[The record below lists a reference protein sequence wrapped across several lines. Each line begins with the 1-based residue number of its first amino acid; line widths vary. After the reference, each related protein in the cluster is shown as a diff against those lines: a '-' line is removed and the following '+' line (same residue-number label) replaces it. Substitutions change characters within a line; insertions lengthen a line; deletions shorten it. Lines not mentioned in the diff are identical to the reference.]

1 MITARAIGVLEE
13 LALNP
18 DHGAARGLSTV
29 LGEGRDAIQTAINEL
44 RDLGYVETISYGRGL
59 KVLRVSSTGFQ
70 FLESRTSILLSRLN
84 SNINIYA
91 YLADKQERVLDGV
104 EYKNKIEL
112 NIGGEVSFLGQMD
125 SDPNEVAERVRKDRE
140 KRQAEYLANKNKIA
154 SERIT
159 AKQSKTP
166 FDWTPTDVSYEF
178 ASRVQSLWHV
188 KPWSVAKTRFKIAL
202 TNARKEH
209 GTNGEIEN
217 KMMDLYFM
225 QISHETHLIEPEI
238 IWKRFIMQFSN
249 LSVEAKRSMVT
260 KEQIEIIEE
269 ESQSGR
275 EWLRNV

>member
-18 DHGAARGLSTV
+18 DHGAAKGLSAV
-29 LGEGRDAIQTAINEL
+29 LGEGRDAVQTAINEL
-44 RDLGYVETISYGRGL
+44 RKLGYVETISYGRGL

-91 YLADKQERVLDGV
+91 YLADKQERVLDEV

-112 NIGGEVSFLGQMD
+112 NIGGKVSFLGQMD
-125 SDPNEVAERVRKDRE
+125 NDPNEISERLRKDRE
-140 KRQAEYLANKNKIA
+140 KRQTEYLDNKDKVA
-154 SERIT
+154 LERII
-159 AKQSKTP
+159 AKQSKKIS
-166 FDWTPTDVSYEF
+166 DWTPTDVSYEF
-178 ASRVQSLWHV
+178 ACRVQNLWHV

-202 TNARKEH
+202 TEARKNY
-209 GTNGEIEN
+209 GTNGDIEN

-260 KEQIEIIEE
+260 QEEVKTIKE
-269 ESQSGR
+269 ESQAGR